1 MKIYKK
7 RPWTHEERKLLSKI
21 YHKSNRTELENYFPD
36 RSYNAC
42 VKQAK
47 YLKDRGWYF
56 VKEVK

>member
-7 RPWTHEERKLLSKI
+7 RPWTHEERKLLSKV
-21 YHKSNRTELENYFPD
+21 YYSSSRLELEGYFPD

-56 VKEVK
+56 KREAN